1 MEAPARAKAS
11 WVTGQTEHLSLT
23 QSTARRLQCRAFFRP
38 ASQGWLSTHFSLIFN
53 ALLSGFQV

>member
-11 WVTGQTEHLSLT
+11 RVTGQT